1 MPKFFVTQKQIN
13 EDNIKIIGQDVRHI
27 KNVLRKAV
35 GDEIIICDNTDEK
48 DYLCRIDAIE
58 KEIINCKIIKKLE
71 EHNESNIQVTIFQ
84 GLPKFDKMELII
96 QKSVE
101 LGVYDIVPTEM
112 KRCVVKLQEK
122 DKEKKTQRWN
132 KIAEVAAKQCGRSRI
147 TKIQPIIKLKEI
159 QDLIKKYDIFL
170 IAYENEQDTSLR
182 QILEK
187 LKIEN
192 KDENLKV
199 GILIGPEGGIAN
211 EEIESLKDYGAITIS
226 LGKRILRT
234 ETVALNVLSIIM
246 YELENQEED
255 K

>member
-13 EDNIKIIGQDVRHI
+13 DDNIKIIGQDVRHI

-35 GDEIIICDNTDEK
+35 GDEIIICNNTDEK
-48 DYLCRIDAIE
+48 DYLCKIDTIE
-58 KEIINCKIIKKLE
+58 KETINCKIVKTLE

-101 LGVYDIVPTEM
+101 LGVYDVVPTEM

-122 DKEKKTQRWN
+122 DKEKKIQRWN
-132 KIAEVAAKQCGRSRI
+132 KISEVAAKQCGRNRI
-147 TKIQPIIKLKEI
+147 PKIQTIIKLKDI
-159 QDLIKKYDIFL
+159 QELIEKYDIFL
-170 IAYENEQDTSLR
+170 IAFENEQDTSLR

-192 KDENLKV
+192 KNENLKI
-199 GILIGPEGGIAN
+199 GILIGPEGGIAG
-211 EEIESLKDYGAITIS
+211 EEVEILKNNGAVTIS

-234 ETVALNVLSIIM
+234 ETVALNMLSIII
-246 YELENQEED
+246 YELEN
-255 K
+255 

>member
-1 MPKFFVTQKQIN
+1 MAEHAKFT
-13 EDNIKIIGQDVRHI
+13 E
-27 KNVLRKAV
+27 
-35 GDEIIICDNTDEK
+35 
-48 DYLCRIDAIE
+48 
-58 KEIINCKIIKKLE
+58 
-71 EHNESNIQVTIFQ
+71 
-84 GLPKFDKMELII
+84 
-96 QKSVE
+96 
-101 LGVYDIVPTEM
+101 EM
-112 KRCVVKLQEK
+112 KEKVQEK

-147 TKIQPIIKLKEI
+147 PKIQPIIKLKEI

-192 KDENLKV
+192 KNENLKV

-211 EEIESLKDYGAITIS
+211 EEIESLKDYGALTIS